1 MALGNEPSPVACT
14 PQKGKW
20 HLPNRTRIVS
30 MRLHYY
36 SSVPNFGDDLNRWLW
51 ADLFGGALPVNPEIT
66 LVGIGTIING
76 EIPAN

>member
-1 MALGNEPSPVACT
+1 
-14 PQKGKW
+14 
-20 HLPNRTRIVS
+20 